1 MAVALAFADPVHDAQ
16 RTFRAVMNAMAR
28 PGTIHRVAGLVAAPA
43 PLSPVA
49 AAVAVALA
57 DYETPLW
64 LDAPLAAMP
73 DVPAY
78 LTFHTGAR
86 IVAAPSQAAFAL
98 VADAGS
104 LPDFAEFALGTD
116 VYPDRSTTLVVQ
128 VESLVADMSP
138 LPGGER
144 SDAERPGEGN
154 RAAEASMLPT
164 LALPSATRGD
174 GTMIPTGGD
183 RSTPAR
189 HIILAGP
196 GIKGHATLAVAGLP
210 ADIVARLA
218 ANRAL
223 FPRGVDLVLAGP
235 EGVAALPRTTRV
247 TVTEA

>member
-1 MAVALAFADPVHDAQ
+1 MTVALAFADPVHDAQ

-28 PGTIHRVAGLVAAPA
+28 PGTIHAVAGLVAAPA

-64 LDAPLAAMP
+64 LDAPLVAMP
-73 DVPAY
+73 NVPAY
-78 LTFHTGAR
+78 LTFHTGAK

-98 VADAGS
+98 CSDPGVMPDLAG
-104 LPDFAEFALGTD
+104 FAIGTD
-116 VYPDRSTTLVVQ
+116 VYPDRSTTLILQ
-128 VESLVADMSP
+128 VASL
-138 LPGGER
+138 
-144 SDAERPGEGN
+144 
-154 RAAEASMLPT
+154 T
-164 LALPSATRGD
+164 D
-174 GTMIPTGGD
+174 GH
-183 RSTPAR
+183 RLR
-189 HIILAGP
+189 LEGP

-218 ANRAL
+218 ANHAL

-235 EGVAALPRTTRV
+235 GGVAALPRTTRV

>member
-28 PGTIHRVAGLVAAPA
+28 PGTIHAVAGLVAAPA

-98 VADAGS
+98 IADAGS
-104 LPDFAEFALGTD
+104 LPDFDGFALGTD
-116 VYPDRSTTLVVQ
+116 VYPDRSTTLILHVA
-128 VESLVADMSP
+128 SL
-138 LPGGER
+138 
-144 SDAERPGEGN
+144 
-154 RAAEASMLPT
+154 T
-164 LALPSATRGD
+164 D
-174 GTMIPTGGD
+174 GP
-183 RSTPAR
+183 RLR
-189 HIILAGP
+189 LEGP
-196 GIKGHATLAVAGLP
+196 GIKGHATLAAAGLP

-218 ANRAL
+218 ANHAL

-235 EGVAALPRTTRV
+235 EGVVALPRTSRV
-247 TVTEA
+247 TLTEA